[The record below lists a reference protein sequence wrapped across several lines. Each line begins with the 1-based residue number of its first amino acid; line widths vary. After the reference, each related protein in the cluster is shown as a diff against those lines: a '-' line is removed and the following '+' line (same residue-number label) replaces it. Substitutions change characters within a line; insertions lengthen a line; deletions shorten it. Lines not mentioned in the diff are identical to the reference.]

1 MLKAHL
7 DPNFDGASRKLKFIE
22 KSVAWIAEIIPA
34 TDYSLLLDIWCGPG
48 IYAEKFAYLSYQ
60 VTGADFSR
68 RSNKYAE
75 HPAHC
80 KKINISYLYQHFL
93 KIYTLSSCFLSS
105 PLEGF
110 FWETSICS
118 FSLKAS

>member
-80 KKINISYLYQHFL
+80 KKINISYLYQHFFENL
-93 KIYTLSSCFLSS
+93 YLIIL
-105 PLEGF
+105 
-110 FWETSICS
+110 
-118 FSLKAS
+118 FSLFSFGRFLLGDKHMFLFP